1 MATRSSRPSAPT
13 ATPRSIPQLVHDLN
27 TDRSATERG

>member
-1 MATRSSRPSAPT
+1 MATRRSRPSAPT
-13 ATPRSIPQLVHDLN
+13 ATPRSIPQLDLN